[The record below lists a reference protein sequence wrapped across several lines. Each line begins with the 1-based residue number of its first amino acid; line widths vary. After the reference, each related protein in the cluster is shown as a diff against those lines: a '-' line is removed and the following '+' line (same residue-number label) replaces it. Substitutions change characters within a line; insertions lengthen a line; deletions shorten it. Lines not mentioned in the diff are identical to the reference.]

1 MAVIQAET
9 DAVASAKV
17 AEGPEARLLRLEEEV
32 DLLKTSIKRLLIDI
46 RERMNDMDSPF
57 TAAPGREMQGAGQ
70 ESTKNSFS
78 SSQAGT
84 GIPSGSGG
92 GGNGDGVAAPQK
104 TAGEIP
110 AVPPSQESAPLPS
123 GLQEKDFIQAIRFQ
137 MGNMP
142 GAGKSGA
149 LSEPESLESKV
160 RLQMVFRLF
169 AWTTKN
175 VRMYGH
181 DRVDLMLESYRAMG
195 YISNESCALVK
206 DIARLM
212 PSTLGEQHA
221 INAEE
226 YVTELYELN
235 HIMNPGDMSL
245 DRDMIEVFMQS
256 RTSGE
261 PEAKTSPL
269 EKATEEIAARD
280 PIRKRD
286 RA

>member
-1 MAVIQAET
+1 LQET
-9 DAVASAKV
+9 
-17 AEGPEARLLRLEEEV
+17 G
-32 DLLKTSIKRLLIDI
+32 
-46 RERMNDMDSPF
+46 
-57 TAAPGREMQGAGQ
+57 
-70 ESTKNSFS
+70 
-78 SSQAGT
+78 
-84 GIPSGSGG
+84 
-92 GGNGDGVAAPQK
+92 
-104 TAGEIP
+104 
-110 AVPPSQESAPLPS
+110 PLPG
-123 GLQEKDFIQAIRFQ
+123 GLQERDFIQAIRFQ

-142 GAGKSGA
+142 GAGKNGT
-149 LSEPESLESKV
+149 LSEPDSMESKV

-181 DRVDLMLESYRAMG
+181 DRVDLMLESFRAMG

-261 PEAKTSPL
+261 PEAKTSSL
-269 EKATEEIAARD
+269 EKATEEITALD

-286 RA
+286 RV